1 MNLVNVSRS
10 AYLEIIIGPMF
21 SGKTS
26 KLVQIYKQCKL
37 CNIPVLVINHSNDI
51 LRNVVENELVNHDNI
66 HIPCIS
72 TNSLSSVSTVDYN
85 VLLINEAQFFTDLV
99 FFVTQQ
105 LTLKK
110 QIYIA
115 GLDGDFQRN
124 IFGDIIKLIPLCD
137 KIEKLS
143 SLCGICKN
151 GKNGIFSKRI
161 SNEITQTVIG
171 GINKYIP
178 VCRTCYEKNDIEDSV

>member
-1 MNLVNVSRS
+1 MNLVNASRY

-37 CNIPVLVINHSNDI
+37 CNIPVLVINHSNDV

-66 HIPCIS
+66 HIPCVS
-72 TNSLSSVSTVDYN
+72 TNSLFSVSTEHYN
-85 VLLINEAQFFTDLV
+85 VILINEAQFFPDLV
-99 FFVTQQ
+99 PFVKDQ
-105 LTLKK
+105 LSLKK
-110 QIYIA
+110 QIYSA

-124 IFGDIIKLIPLCD
+124 VFGDIVNLIPLCD

-161 SNEITQTVIG
+161 SKETTQTVIG

-178 VCRTCYEKNDIEDSV
+178 VCRICYEKNDIED

>member
-1 MNLVNVSRS
+1 MVRIQIFTGINIISIMLLISEKQFVNKYECVYIYFISWMNLVNASRS

-37 CNIPVLVINHSNDI
+37 CNIPVLVINHSNDV

-85 VLLINEAQFFTDLV
+85 VILINEAQFFTDLIK
-99 FFVTQQ
+99 FVTEQ

-110 QIYIA
+110 QIYM
-115 GLDGDFQRN
+115 
-124 IFGDIIKLIPLCD
+124 
-137 KIEKLS
+137 
-143 SLCGICKN
+143 
-151 GKNGIFSKRI
+151 
-161 SNEITQTVIG
+161 
-171 GINKYIP
+171 
-178 VCRTCYEKNDIEDSV
+178 